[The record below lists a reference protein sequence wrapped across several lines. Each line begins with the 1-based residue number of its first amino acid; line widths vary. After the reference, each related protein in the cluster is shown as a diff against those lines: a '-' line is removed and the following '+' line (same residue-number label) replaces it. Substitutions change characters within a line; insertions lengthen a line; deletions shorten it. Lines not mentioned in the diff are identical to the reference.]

1 LAPYDLEVE
10 RAVREVVAL
19 GAKKVMIQAPDGLK
33 QYLGELC
40 KSLEAAGVSPLLST
54 EPCYGGCDVA
64 DGAPVGADA
73 IIHVGHFKFGGGPDP
88 LPTVYITAK
97 HLGGDRDLPAKA
109 ARAMKARGFRKVG
122 LVSNAQH
129 IHLIG
134 EFREALAAE
143 GLEGV
148 VDGETGG
155 LVLGCRVG
163 AATAVEG
170 AVDALVFIGGG
181 DFHALGVAL
190 ACEKE
195 VFIADPYRGE
205 VRETAQMKRRALAKR
220 WWLIAEAS
228 KAKTFGVVIVTKP
241 RQMDLAMAE
250 RLSSD
255 LRRRGKVCYLLAGG
269 DVSWDRLVGFAFI
282 DAFIVVGCPRIATD
296 NQECFSKPVLNAGEA
311 LEVIKR
317 L

>member
-1 LAPYDLEVE
+1 MGPYDLEVE
-10 RAVREVVAL
+10 RAVGEVVAL

-33 QYLGELC
+33 QYLGDLC

-64 DGAPVGADA
+64 DGALVGADA
-73 IIHVGHFKFGGGPDP
+73 IIHIGHFKFGAGPDP
-88 LPTVYITAK
+88 LPTVYITAR
-97 HLGGDRDLPAKA
+97 HLGSDRELPAKA
-109 ARAMKARGFRKVG
+109 AKAMKARGFRKVG

-134 EFREALAAE
+134 EFRDALAAE

-148 VDGETGG
+148 VDAETGG
-155 LVLGCRVG
+155 LVLGCRTI

-170 AVDALVFIGGG
+170 AVDALLFIGGG

-195 VFIADPYRGE
+195 VLIADPYRGE
-205 VRETAQMKRRALAKR
+205 VRETAQMRRRALARR
-220 WWLIAEAS
+220 WWLIAEAA

-241 RQMDLAMAE
+241 GQMDLAMAE
-250 RLSSD
+250 RLSSE
-255 LRRRGKVCYLLAGG
+255 LQRRGRSCYVLAGG
-269 DVSWDRLVGFAFI
+269 EVTWERLAGFAFI
-282 DAFIVVGCPRIATD
+282 EAFVVVGCPRIATD
-296 NQECFSKPVLNAGEA
+296 NQECFLKPILSAGEA